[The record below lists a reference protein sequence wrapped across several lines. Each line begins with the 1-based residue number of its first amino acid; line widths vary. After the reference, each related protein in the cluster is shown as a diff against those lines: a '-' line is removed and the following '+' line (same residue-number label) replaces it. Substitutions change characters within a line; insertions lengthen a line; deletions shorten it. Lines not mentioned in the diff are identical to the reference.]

1 MVYCGGSNIAQV
13 PVSISFDGQ
22 QSASSTT
29 SRLVW
34 FIIVAVQLGES
45 RKYMGW
51 TDNNVGS
58 GRRCCSRVNE
68 QELRNCI
75 HLVQSP
81 IGRWNYQPSQTWAAP
96 HVFGGGSDFFFLL

>member
-29 SRLVW
+29 LHLVW
-34 FIIVAVQLGES
+34 FITVAVQLGES

-51 TDNNVGS
+51 ATTWD
-58 GRRCCSRVNE
+58 
-68 QELRNCI
+68 QEKDA
-75 HLVQSP
+75 VA
-81 IGRWNYQPSQTWAAP
+81 G
-96 HVFGGGSDFFFLL
+96 